1 MSAIFVA
8 GDTSDCLTTPA
19 PVSAYP
25 LSISIW
31 IKAADVTGGYTA
43 ASLVDTATNADWW
56 RVEARGDVGGDPARW
71 DVRGTGTGSP
81 ADTAASSTS
90 YTANTWHHVLCV
102 SSSDSSHTVYLDG
115 GGKITI
121 TTQINPQSVDQLA
134 IGVLNRASPVNW
146 FDGKLAEVAVW
157 DVALGDA
164 DAVTL
169 AGGAV
174 ASSVSGADC
183 LFYADLRSNAV
194 DLIAAATITNNGSVA
209 FDAGDHPPVS
219 SGPAIA
225 ILAHHLRTQ
234 GIS

>member
-1 MSAIFVA
+1 
-8 GDTSDCLTTPA
+8 
-19 PVSAYP
+19 
-25 LSISIW
+25 
-31 IKAADVTGGYTA
+31 
-43 ASLVDTATNADWW
+43 
-56 RVEARGDVGGDPARW
+56 
-71 DVRGTGTGSP
+71 
-81 ADTAASSTS
+81 
-90 YTANTWHHVLCV
+90 V

-157 DVALGDA
+157 DVALSDA

-169 AGGAV
+169 AGGTP

-219 SGPAIA
+219 AGSSVFNIRRF
-225 ILAHHLRTQ
+225 AHVPGCVPGMPLR
-234 GIS
+234 SY